1 MAEIMAGA
9 VGVGVSDVA
18 ASVTVMMIRASLE
31 GMVEEGRDEAEEED
45 VIEARAVAGTEA
57 GAVELN

>member
-9 VGVGVSDVA
+9 VDVGVSDVA